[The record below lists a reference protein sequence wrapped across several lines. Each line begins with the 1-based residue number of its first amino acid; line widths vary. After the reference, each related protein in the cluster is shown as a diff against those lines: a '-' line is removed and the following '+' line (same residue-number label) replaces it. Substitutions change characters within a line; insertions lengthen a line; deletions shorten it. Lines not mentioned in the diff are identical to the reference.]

1 MFPVIVRNPKRPLEF
16 NREFGFSMYPRESE
30 DELIVTK
37 SLFEKSGIVLE
48 KGYFGVNA
56 LRTYLKKKKVV

>member
-1 MFPVIVRNPKRPLEF
+1 MLDSSYYSIVPPARKFVAE
-16 NREFGFSMYPRESE
+16 
-30 DELIVTK
+30 
-37 SLFEKSGIVLE
+37 SLFEKSGTVLE